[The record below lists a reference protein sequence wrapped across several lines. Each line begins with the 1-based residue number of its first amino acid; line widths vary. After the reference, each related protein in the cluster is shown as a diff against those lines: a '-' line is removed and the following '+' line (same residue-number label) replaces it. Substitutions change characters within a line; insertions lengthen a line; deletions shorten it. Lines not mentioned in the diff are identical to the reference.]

1 MISEKEQAE
10 QLAASALSW
19 IAQDPDRLGRF
30 LAICGVGPAEIRE
43 RVGDP
48 AFMGGILDFLLAHEP
63 DLIEFAEWAGVEPS
77 FPMQIRPA
85 LPGGEDYHY
94 S

>member
-1 MISEKEQAE
+1 MMISDKEQAE

-30 LAICGVGPAEIRE
+30 LAMCGVGPAEIRE
-43 RVGDP
+43 RVSDP
-48 AFMGGILDFLLAHEP
+48 SFMGGVLDFLLNHEP

-77 FPMQIRPA
+77 FPMQIRQA
-85 LPGGEDYHY
+85 LPGGEMHH
-94 S
+94 